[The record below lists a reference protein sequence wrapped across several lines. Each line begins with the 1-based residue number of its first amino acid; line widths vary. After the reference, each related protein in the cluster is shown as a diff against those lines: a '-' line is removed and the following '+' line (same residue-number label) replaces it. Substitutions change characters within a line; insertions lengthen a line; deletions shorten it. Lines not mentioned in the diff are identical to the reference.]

1 MRMTESALDLQDSS
15 FIVQLVYPALI
26 EKGLDI
32 DQIAQRCNITPELL
46 QTSQARYPHAAQRNF
61 WQVVEEISGD
71 PLIGLH
77 LAELMSLHKGQVWE
91 YLFLSSPTF
100 GDGLQRALNYQRLVS
115 DASRWELSREGDSA
129 RLDFHFSG
137 GSMAELRHF
146 VEASALYLIRYFRAL
161 TQDRFAPSCV
171 TFGHKAAAAP
181 QDYTEVLACEVKF
194 SEPAT
199 ALYFNAD
206 VLELPSSRAEPEL
219 LRLHEQLANE
229 RLARLQKQ
237 DIVVDVRTA
246 IAETLEQGQ
255 PELNEVAERLG
266 LNTRVLRA
274 RLTEADTSFNQVLAD
289 YRCYLAKRLLSRTDE
304 SISDIVYLTGFSEPS
319 TFYRAFKRWTDMTPV
334 EYRDFKRAQLQSQA
348 AKGETDQAPS
358 QL

>member
-1 MRMTESALDLQDSS
+1 MRMAENILDLQDSS
-15 FIVQLVYPALI
+15 FVVQLVYPALI

-46 QTSQARYPHAAQRNF
+46 QTSHARYPHAAQRHF

-77 LAELMSLHKGQVWE
+77 LAEIMSLHKGQVWE

-115 DASRWELSREGDSA
+115 DASRWELQRDGDIA
-129 RLDFHFSG
+129 RLNIHFSG
-137 GSMAELRHF
+137 GASAELRHF
-146 VEASALYLIRYFRAL
+146 VEASALYLIRYFRTL
-161 TQDRFAPSCV
+161 TQDKFEPRWLA
-171 TFGHKAAAAP
+171 FGHKAAAPPERYA
-181 QDYTEVLACEVKF
+181 EVLGCEVRF
-194 SEPAT
+194 AEPST
-199 ALYFNAD
+199 ALVFNAE

-237 DIVVDVRTA
+237 DIVVDVRSA

-255 PELNEVAERLG
+255 PELNDVAERLG
-266 LNTRVLRA
+266 MNARVLRA

-304 SISDIVYLTGFSEPS
+304 SIADIVYLTGFSEPS

-334 EYRDFKRAQLQSQA
+334 EYREFKQAQLQARSA
-348 AKGETDQAPS
+348 ADQAPS